1 MPSASPPTSGSAIE
15 CLHEDVAA
23 SQPLTRRV
31 GGRCCHGTRRI
42 RGPPPCTPQGR
53 RDGAASDALRDRC
66 LNYLSYTHRLTTC
79 RMPLWCLRCRAFWH
93 LARDC
98 KQPRI
103 LVSYASSGSGSRTAL
118 ERRRAR
124 RLADQPLPAAHR
136 EPTRTTLS
144 STTASRC
151 RPDIRWIG
159 RWRARASSS
168 APPPLMTPKLDCGT
182 LSRRWQRTQLSWSLR
197 CINGV
202 QEGAFMVVPF
212 FSENFIVLCRS
223 RDP

>member
-1 MPSASPPTSGSAIE
+1 MLPRNP
-15 CLHEDVAA
+15 ED
-23 SQPLTRRV
+23 QRTTTMHTTRPMRW
-31 GGRCCHGTRRI
+31 RRI
-42 RGPPPCTPQGR
+42 P
-53 RDGAASDALRDRC
+53 DVLRDRC
-66 LNYLSYTHRLTTC
+66 LNCLSYTHRLTTC

-144 STTASRC
+144 SETMSV
-151 RPDIRWIG
+151 DEIW
-159 RWRARASSS
+159 S
-168 APPPLMTPKLDCGT
+168 AVYL
-182 LSRRWQRTQLSWSLR
+182 
-197 CINGV
+197 GV
-202 QEGAFMVVPF
+202 YP
-212 FSENFIVLCRS
+212 R
-223 RDP
+223 